1 MGKSEFSIDKHGTKM
16 VLYIVLINI
25 KEGGEN
31 MKKTIVKNN
40 DASEYYN
47 QFIGKEVEVIF
58 ESDDFVEL
66 AVRSEDGLNETTIWD
81 LDEVK

>member
-1 MGKSEFSIDKHGTKM
+1 M

-81 LDEVK
+81 LDEVT